1 MGIFWA
7 SKPEEAKFDHS
18 GKFDTSSIPAACPMH
33 KKMPDSEHSEGEI
46 NPMTNMPYNLPV
58 TKAPNQ
64 TIDLPTERTISTI
77 PRGENQ
83 GLWEYPSPQQMFNA
97 MIRKGKGDVPED
109 AVESMVNIHNF
120 LNEGAWEEIMD
131 WEKPYT
137 SETKINPRLLK
148 FTGRPDT
155 ISPRAQYYML
165 MGKLFPDSYTT
176 EPPFDRHD
184 WTVLR
189 NDGEGNWK
197 EVRYV
202 IDYYSSGEDNFG
214 MPMFSLDVRPA
225 LDNVGGAVQR
235 FNHWTQ
241 ELKPTWDK
249 ALGREQK

>member
-1 MGIFWA
+1 MGFFWA
-7 SKPEEAKFDHS
+7 SKPNEVPQTTPHHYTQGD
-18 GKFDTSSIPAACPMH
+18 IPAVCPMH
-33 KKMPDSEHSEGEI
+33 KKTPVSDHDEGEI

-58 TKAPNQ
+58 SKAPGQ
-64 TIDLPTERTISTI
+64 TLDLPTERTISTI

-120 LNEGAWEEIMD
+120 LNEGAWEEIME

-137 SETKINPRLLK
+137 DSSKVNPRLLK

-155 ISPRAQYYML
+155 ISPRAQYYLFMS
-165 MGKLFPDSYTT
+165 KLFPEKYST

-189 NDGEGNWK
+189 NNGNGDWN
-197 EVRYV
+197 EVRYI
-202 IDYYSSGEDNFG
+202 IDYYSSGEDHFG

-225 LDNVGGAVQR
+225 LDNVDNAVQR
-235 FNHWTQ
+235 FNHWTH

-249 ALGREQK
+249 ALGKEQK